1 MYYIV
6 TWALRRTA
14 CCLFNS
20 LSYNEEEMMHTKAVF
35 HFNCKCSVRPNKF
48 TQMKNLLKGAVYC
61 AGKLSKRPC
70 SINLPVK
77 QQIQAKGER
86 FLQYLHFIGGEAI
99 MHSLLIMWSTSLIYL
114 SFPHGLVV
122 FSVSNIFFLLFPCL
136 QNVIPQNS
144 FIYEGYGLPWSL
156 PCVFSKY

>member
-1 MYYIV
+1 
-6 TWALRRTA
+6 
-14 CCLFNS
+14 
-20 LSYNEEEMMHTKAVF
+20 
-35 HFNCKCSVRPNKF
+35 
-48 TQMKNLLKGAVYC
+48 
-61 AGKLSKRPC
+61 
-70 SINLPVK
+70 
-77 QQIQAKGER
+77 
-86 FLQYLHFIGGEAI
+86 